1 MAGEEMFN
9 HGGDAFLLFTIEVGV
24 FEEIEVA
31 RAADF
36 FYFAEDAE
44 GVEA

>member
-1 MAGEEMFN
+1 MAGEEMFDQD
-9 HGGDAFLLFTIEVGV
+9 GEAFLLFTIEVGV

-31 RAADF
+31 RAEDF